1 MLKRTFLASLMALL
15 ASPAAWAQS
24 PWPDKPV
31 KFILSQPAGSGPDNV
46 ARLLGERL
54 GKQWG
59 QPVVI
64 DNKPGGQNTI
74 GAQAAAKAP
83 ADGHNFYFATAAAL
97 VTNSYL
103 FKQLPYDP
111 QKDFVPVV
119 FIARSPFAILVRSDS
134 PVRTVEDLVARSK
147 DMGGQYTLGN
157 EGARTFGGMIARLF
171 NARAKASANLVS
183 YASNGASVQD
193 LLGGHVQAIVADVA
207 STSALVK
214 QGRLRMLAVTSPQ
227 PVPGFESVPMLA
239 TQYPGLDLVGW
250 FALVAPAGTPRPVI
264 ERVGKDMNALL
275 SDPDVVQR
283 MAALGPVAVPGWSP
297 DQLGTFLREE
307 HARWGALAKEIGVLP
322 E

>member
-1 MLKRTFLASLMALL
+1 MLKRTFLASLMVLL
-15 ASPAAWAQS
+15 ASPAVWAQS
-24 PWPDKPV
+24 QWPDKPV

-59 QPVVI
+59 QSVVI

-83 ADGHNFYFATAAAL
+83 ADGHNFYFATTAAL

-111 QKDFVPVV
+111 QKDFVPVA

-134 PVRTVEDLVARSK
+134 PARTVDELVARSK
-147 DMGGQYTLGN
+147 DMSGQYTLGN

-171 NARAKASANLVS
+171 NARSKANANLVS

-214 QGRLRMLAVTSPQ
+214 QGRLRMLAVTAPQ
-227 PVPGFESVPMLA
+227 PVPGFESVPLLVN
-239 TQYPGLDLVGW
+239 QYPGMDLVGW
-250 FALVAPAGTPRPVI
+250 FALVAPAGTPRPII
-264 ERVGKDMNALL
+264 ERVGKELNAVL
-275 SDPDVVQR
+275 SDTDVVQR
-283 MAALGPVAVPGWSP
+283 MAAMGPVAVSGGSP
-297 DQLGTFLREE
+297 DQLGTFLRDE